1 MKAKL
6 PYSLYNRLLLLKESM
21 SFNLNSVTTL
31 LENISPREV
40 VKPMKL
46 KKKLSIKKVA
56 PTDPTGLAWKQALLY
71 IKSLPAAHYHNSLKE
86 GLRLIWNDKRQH
98 GRSIRVTGWHP
109 SRYHAVKKALKTK
122 HNIDAEVTVSR
133 PGNKYQPARCRL
145 FIPG

>member
-1 MKAKL
+1 MKATL
-6 PYSLYNRLLLLKESM
+6 PYSLYNRLLTLKEGLSY
-21 SFNLNSVTTL
+21 NLNSVTAL
-31 LENISPREV
+31 LENISPQHPK
-40 VKPMKL
+40 KP
-46 KKKLSIKKVA
+46 KKKLSIKKVV